1 MQAGGVSELLFS
13 MLLSIINIAMGITAK
28 NNKSMKDLI
37 KVRNCSYV
45 MMTRDGKMGRRFHF
59 RNGKYWSDKV
69 LTDYDLAFV
78 FKNADIGFKTLALGG
93 ATGIPEAINNWNL
106 KLVGNAD
113 IATFFQIMIG
123 VSMGIMKR

>member
-1 MQAGGVSELLFS
+1 LLFS
-13 MLLSIINIAMGITAK
+13 MLLSIINIAMSITAK
-28 NNKSMKDLI
+28 NNKSMRDLI

-45 MMTRDGKMGRRFHF
+45 MMTADKKIGRRFHF

-78 FKNADIGFKTLALGG
+78 FKTADVGFKTLALGG

-113 IATFFQIMIG
+113 IATFLQIMIG